1 MLKGAISLDPDV
13 TRGRNGVRHHCAL
26 LHYED
31 IDGVWHHCVIGDKL
45 LFLNCIFFKNCC
57 LSATFLLSL
66 HREILKPLLMDAL
79 FRKSDRLLANTR
91 TEIIRDKMGDIHWN
105 ARLISILGAKGVG
118 KSTLLRQYLKQHF
131 ELGDHRALYCS
142 ADTVDFSMRT
152 LVGLAEEF
160 VMRGGEL
167 LVIDE
172 IHKYHSGTADWSR
185 EIKEIYELFPN
196 LKMIVSGSSLLQLR
210 EGDADL
216 SRRAIKY
223 TMPGLSFREALRFY
237 HGLSFPRWSLDD
249 ILVHPYDLWQ
259 TVTSKCKPVALFK
272 EYLEKGYYPFLL
284 EGEGEYYTKI
294 EQVVNY
300 IIETELPRICKVD
313 VANVRKLQALI
324 ALICSEVPFELNA
337 NKIAAALEIGR
348 DTVVEYL
355 KYLGDAKVL
364 NLLYSDKKKIGKLTK
379 PDKVYLENPN
389 ILYAL
394 APTKVDIGTLRETF
408 AIGCLSESYNVEYG
422 KAQGDFKVDGKY
434 TFEIGGR
441 SKDFSQIAGVK
452 DSYIFADDWDMPDGA
467 KLPLW
472 MLGFLY

>member
-1 MLKGAISLDPDV
+1 
-13 TRGRNGVRHHCAL
+13 
-26 LHYED
+26 
-31 IDGVWHHCVIGDKL
+31 
-45 LFLNCIFFKNCC
+45 
-57 LSATFLLSL
+57 
-66 HREILKPLLMDAL
+66 MDSL
-79 FRKSDRLLANTR
+79 FRKSDRLLANTQ
-91 TEIIRDKMGDIHWN
+91 TEIIRDKMNEIHWN
-105 ARLISILGAKGVG
+105 AQLVTIMGAKGVG
-118 KSTLLRQYLKQHF
+118 KSTLIKQYLKQNYR
-131 ELGDHRALYCS
+131 LGDRRILYCS

-160 VMRGGEL
+160 SIHGGEL
-167 LVIDE
+167 LAIDE
-172 IHKYHSGTADWSR
+172 IHKYKSGTTDWSR
-185 EIKEIYELFPN
+185 EIKEIHELYPD
-196 LKMIVSGSSLLQLR
+196 LKLIVSGSSLLRLR

-216 SRRAIKY
+216 SRRAVKY
-223 TMPGLSFREALRFY
+223 TMPGLSFRESLRFY
-237 HGLSFPRWSLDD
+237 HGLEFKRWALDD
-249 ILVHPYDLWQ
+249 ILAHPYDLWQ
-259 TVTSKCKPVALFK
+259 EVSSKCKPVVLFK

-300 IIETELPRICKVD
+300 IIEAELPQICKVD

-337 NKIAAALEIGR
+337 NKIAAAIEIGR

-364 NLLYSDKKKIGKLTK
+364 NLLYSDKKKIGKLSK

-394 APTKVDIGTLRETF
+394 TPTKAEIGTLRETF
-408 AIGCLSESYNVEYG
+408 AISSLSESHTVEYG

-441 SKDFSQIAGVK
+441 SKGFSQIAGVEN
-452 DSYIFADDWDMPDGA
+452 SYIFADDWDMPDGA

>member
-1 MLKGAISLDPDV
+1 
-13 TRGRNGVRHHCAL
+13 
-26 LHYED
+26 
-31 IDGVWHHCVIGDKL
+31 
-45 LFLNCIFFKNCC
+45 
-57 LSATFLLSL
+57 
-66 HREILKPLLMDAL
+66 MDAL

-91 TEIIRDKMGDIHWN
+91 TEIIRDKMDEIHWN
-105 ARLISILGAKGVG
+105 AQLVTIMGAKGVG
-118 KSTLLRQYLKQHF
+118 KSTLIKQHIKQQYRP
-131 ELGDHRALYCS
+131 GDRHILYCS

-152 LVGLAEEF
+152 LLGLAEEF
-160 VMRGGEL
+160 AMRGGEL
-167 LVIDE
+167 LAIDE
-172 IHKYHSGTADWSR
+172 IHKYKSSTTDWSR
-185 EIKEIYELFPN
+185 EIKEIHELFPE
-196 LKMIVSGSSLLQLR
+196 LKMIVSGSSLLSLR

-223 TMPGLSFREALRFY
+223 TMPGLSFRESLRFY
-237 HGLSFPRWSLDD
+237 HGLNFKRWALED
-249 ILVHPYDLWQ
+249 ILAHPYDLWQ
-259 TVTSKCKPVALFK
+259 EVSSKCKPIALFK

-284 EGEGEYYTKI
+284 EGEDEYYTKI

-300 IIETELPRICKVD
+300 IIETELPQICKVD
-313 VANVRKLQALI
+313 VANIRKLQALI
-324 ALICSEVPFELNA
+324 SLICSEVPFELNA
-337 NKIAAALEIGR
+337 NKIAAAIEIGR

-364 NLLYSDKKKIGKLTK
+364 NLLYSDKKKIGKLSK

-394 APTKVDIGTLRETF
+394 TPTKAEIGTLRETF
-408 AIGCLSESYNVEYG
+408 AICSLSESHTVEYG

-441 SKDFSQIAGVK
+441 SKGFSQIAGVEN
-452 DSYIFADDWDMPDGA
+452 SYIFADDWDMPDGA

>member
-1 MLKGAISLDPDV
+1 
-13 TRGRNGVRHHCAL
+13 
-26 LHYED
+26 
-31 IDGVWHHCVIGDKL
+31 
-45 LFLNCIFFKNCC
+45 
-57 LSATFLLSL
+57 
-66 HREILKPLLMDAL
+66 MDSL
-79 FRKSDRLLANTR
+79 FRKSDRLLANTQ
-91 TEIIRDKMGDIHWN
+91 TEIIRDKMNEIHWN
-105 ARLISILGAKGVG
+105 AHLVTIMGAKGVG
-118 KSTLLRQYLKQHF
+118 KSTLIKQYLKQNYR
-131 ELGDHRALYCS
+131 LGDRRILYCS

-160 VMRGGEL
+160 SIHGGEL
-167 LVIDE
+167 LAIDE
-172 IHKYHSGTADWSR
+172 IHKYKSGTTDWSR
-185 EIKEIYELFPN
+185 EIKEIHELYPD
-196 LKMIVSGSSLLQLR
+196 LKLIVSGSSLLRLR

-216 SRRAIKY
+216 SRRAVKY
-223 TMPGLSFREALRFY
+223 TMPGLSFRESLRFY
-237 HGLSFPRWSLDD
+237 HGLEFKRWALED
-249 ILVHPYDLWQ
+249 ILAHPYDLWQ
-259 TVTSKCKPVALFK
+259 EVSSKCKPVVLFK

-300 IIETELPRICKVD
+300 IIEAELPQICKVD

-337 NKIAAALEIGR
+337 NKIAAAIEIGR

-364 NLLYSDKKKIGKLTK
+364 NLLYSDKKKIGKLSK

-394 APTKVDIGTLRETF
+394 TPTKAEIGTLRETF
-408 AIGCLSESYNVEYG
+408 AISSLSESHTVEYG

-441 SKDFSQIAGVK
+441 NKGFSQIAGVEN
-452 DSYIFADDWDMPDGA
+452 SYIFADDWDMPDGA

>member
-1 MLKGAISLDPDV
+1 
-13 TRGRNGVRHHCAL
+13 
-26 LHYED
+26 
-31 IDGVWHHCVIGDKL
+31 
-45 LFLNCIFFKNCC
+45 
-57 LSATFLLSL
+57 
-66 HREILKPLLMDAL
+66 MDSL
-79 FRKSDRLLANTR
+79 FRKSDRLLANTK
-91 TEIIRDKMGDIHWN
+91 TEIIRDMMDEIHWN
-105 ARLISILGAKGVG
+105 AQLVTIMGAKGVG
-118 KSTLLRQYLKQHF
+118 KSTLIKQYLKKNYR
-131 ELGDHRALYCS
+131 LGDRRILYCS

-160 VMRGGEL
+160 SIRGGEL
-167 LVIDE
+167 LAIDE
-172 IHKYHSGTADWSR
+172 IHKYKSGTTDWSR
-185 EIKEIYELFPN
+185 EIKEIHELYPD
-196 LKMIVSGSSLLQLR
+196 LKLIVSGSSLLRLR

-216 SRRAIKY
+216 SRRAVKY
-223 TMPGLSFREALRFY
+223 TMPGLSFRESLRFY
-237 HGLSFPRWSLDD
+237 HGLEFKRWALDD
-249 ILVHPYDLWQ
+249 ILAHPYDLWQ
-259 TVTSKCKPVALFK
+259 EVSSKCKPVVLFK

-300 IIETELPRICKVD
+300 IIEAELPQICKVD

-337 NKIAAALEIGR
+337 NKIAAAIEIGR

-364 NLLYSDKKKIGKLTK
+364 NLLYSDKKKIGKLSK

-394 APTKVDIGTLRETF
+394 TPTKAEIGTLRETF
-408 AIGCLSESYNVEYG
+408 AICSLSESHTVEYG
-422 KAQGDFKVDGKY
+422 KAQGDFKVDRIY

-441 SKDFSQIAGVK
+441 SKGFSQIAGVEN
-452 DSYIFADDWDMPDGA
+452 SYIFADDWDMPDGA

>member
-1 MLKGAISLDPDV
+1 
-13 TRGRNGVRHHCAL
+13 
-26 LHYED
+26 
-31 IDGVWHHCVIGDKL
+31 
-45 LFLNCIFFKNCC
+45 
-57 LSATFLLSL
+57 
-66 HREILKPLLMDAL
+66 MDAL
-79 FRKSDRLLANTR
+79 FRKSDRLLANTS
-91 TEIIRDKMGDIHWN
+91 TEIIREIMDEIHWN
-105 ARLISILGAKGVG
+105 SQLISIMGAKGVG
-118 KSTLLRQYLKQHF
+118 KSTLIKQYLKQNY
-131 ELGDHRALYCS
+131 EPGDRSVLYCS
-142 ADTVDFSMRT
+142 ADTVDFSTRT
-152 LVGLAEEF
+152 LVELAEEF
-160 VMRGGEL
+160 AIQGGEL

-172 IHKYHSGTADWSR
+172 IHKYKSGTTDWSR
-185 EIKEIYELFPN
+185 EIKEIYELFPD
-196 LKMIVSGSSLLQLR
+196 LKMIVSGSSLLRLR

-237 HGLSFPRWSLDD
+237 HGLSFPKWSLDD
-249 ILVHPYDLWQ
+249 ILEHPHELWQ
-259 TVTSKCKPVALFK
+259 MVSSKCKPVPLFK

-294 EQVVNY
+294 EQVINY

-313 VANVRKLQALI
+313 IANVRKLQALI

-364 NLLYSDKKKIGKLTK
+364 NLLYSDKKKIGKLSK

-394 APTKVDIGTLRETF
+394 APTKADICTLRETF
-408 AIGCLSESYNVEYG
+408 AIGSLSESHNVEYG
-422 KAQGDFKVDGKY
+422 KEKGDFRVDSKY

-441 SKDFSQIAGVK
+441 SKDFSQIAGMK
-452 DSYIFADDWDMPDGA
+452 DSYIFADDWDIPDGA

>member
-1 MLKGAISLDPDV
+1 
-13 TRGRNGVRHHCAL
+13 
-26 LHYED
+26 
-31 IDGVWHHCVIGDKL
+31 
-45 LFLNCIFFKNCC
+45 
-57 LSATFLLSL
+57 
-66 HREILKPLLMDAL
+66 MDSL
-79 FRKSDRLLANTR
+79 FRKSDRLLANTQ
-91 TEIIRDKMGDIHWN
+91 TEIIRDKMNEIHWN
-105 ARLISILGAKGVG
+105 AHLVTIMGAKGVG
-118 KSTLLRQYLKQHF
+118 KSTLIKQYLKQNYR
-131 ELGDHRALYCS
+131 LGDRRILYCS

-160 VMRGGEL
+160 SIHGGEL
-167 LVIDE
+167 LAIDE
-172 IHKYHSGTADWSR
+172 IHKYKSGTTDWSH
-185 EIKEIYELFPN
+185 EIKEIHELYPD
-196 LKMIVSGSSLLQLR
+196 LKLIVSGSSLLRLR

-216 SRRAIKY
+216 SRRAVKY
-223 TMPGLSFREALRFY
+223 TMPGLSFRESLRFY
-237 HGLSFPRWSLDD
+237 HGLEFKRWALED
-249 ILVHPYDLWQ
+249 ILAHPYDLWQ
-259 TVTSKCKPVALFK
+259 EVSSKCKPVVLFK

-300 IIETELPRICKVD
+300 IIEAELPQICKVD

-337 NKIAAALEIGR
+337 NKIAAAIEIGR

-364 NLLYSDKKKIGKLTK
+364 NLLYSDKKKIGKLSK

-394 APTKVDIGTLRETF
+394 TPTKAEIGTLRETF
-408 AIGCLSESYNVEYG
+408 AISSISESHTVEYG

-441 SKDFSQIAGVK
+441 SKGFSQIAGVEN
-452 DSYIFADDWDMPDGA
+452 SYIFADDWDMPDGA

>member
-1 MLKGAISLDPDV
+1 M
-13 TRGRNGVRHHCAL
+13 
-26 LHYED
+26 
-31 IDGVWHHCVIGDKL
+31 
-45 LFLNCIFFKNCC
+45 
-57 LSATFLLSL
+57 
-66 HREILKPLLMDAL
+66 MD
-79 FRKSDRLLANTR
+79 
-91 TEIIRDKMGDIHWN
+91 EIHWN
-105 ARLISILGAKGVG
+105 AQLVTIMGAKGVG
-118 KSTLLRQYLKQHF
+118 KSTLIKQYLKQNYR
-131 ELGDHRALYCS
+131 LGDRRILYCS

-160 VMRGGEL
+160 SIRGGEL
-167 LVIDE
+167 LAIDE
-172 IHKYHSGTADWSR
+172 IHKYKSGTTDWSR
-185 EIKEIYELFPN
+185 EIKEIHELYPD
-196 LKMIVSGSSLLQLR
+196 LKLIVSGSSLLRLK

-216 SRRAIKY
+216 SRRAVKY
-223 TMPGLSFREALRFY
+223 TMPGLSFRESLRFY
-237 HGLSFPRWSLDD
+237 HGLEFKRWALED
-249 ILVHPYDLWQ
+249 ILAHPYDLWQ
-259 TVTSKCKPVALFK
+259 EVSSKCKPVVLFK

-300 IIETELPRICKVD
+300 IIEAELPQICKVD

-337 NKIAAALEIGR
+337 NKIAAAIEIGR

-364 NLLYSDKKKIGKLTK
+364 NLLYSDKKKIGKLSK

-394 APTKVDIGTLRETF
+394 TPTKAEIGTLRETF
-408 AIGCLSESYNVEYG
+408 AICSLSESHTVEYG
-422 KAQGDFKVDGKY
+422 KAQGDFKVDRIY

-441 SKDFSQIAGVK
+441 SKGFSQIAGVEN
-452 DSYIFADDWDMPDGA
+452 SYIFADDWDMPDGA

>member
-1 MLKGAISLDPDV
+1 
-13 TRGRNGVRHHCAL
+13 
-26 LHYED
+26 
-31 IDGVWHHCVIGDKL
+31 
-45 LFLNCIFFKNCC
+45 
-57 LSATFLLSL
+57 
-66 HREILKPLLMDAL
+66 MDAL
-79 FRKSDRLLANTR
+79 FRKSDRLLANTSM
-91 TEIIRDKMGDIHWN
+91 EIVREKMNEIHWN
-105 ARLISILGAKGVG
+105 AQLITIMGAKGVG
-118 KSTLLRQYLKQHF
+118 KSTLIRQYMKQNYQP
-131 ELGDHRALYCS
+131 LDRRMLYCS
-142 ADTVDFSMRT
+142 ADTVDFSTRT
-152 LVGLAEEF
+152 LVELAEEF
-160 VMRGGEL
+160 SIRGGEL

-172 IHKYHSGTADWSR
+172 IHKYKSGTSDWSR
-185 EIKEIYELFPN
+185 EVKEIYELFPD
-196 LKMIVSGSSLLQLR
+196 LKLIVSGSSLLQLR

-216 SRRAIKY
+216 SRRAVKY
-223 TMPGLSFREALRFY
+223 TMSGLSFREALRFY
-237 HGLSFPRWSLDD
+237 HGLEFERWSLDD
-249 ILVHPYDLWQ
+249 ILSHPYDLWQ

-284 EGEGEYYTKI
+284 EGEGEYFTKI

-337 NKIAAALEIGR
+337 NRIAAALEIGR

-364 NLLYSDKKKIGKLTK
+364 NLLYSDKKKIGKLSK

-389 ILYAL
+389 ILHAL
-394 APTKVDIGTLRETF
+394 APTKADIGTLRETF
-408 AIGCLSESYNVEYG
+408 AIGSLSESHSVEYG
-422 KAQGDFKVDGKY
+422 KTQGDFKVDGRY

-441 SKDFSQIAGVK
+441 SKDFSQIANMK
-452 DSYIFADDWDMPDGA
+452 DSYVFADDWDIPDGA